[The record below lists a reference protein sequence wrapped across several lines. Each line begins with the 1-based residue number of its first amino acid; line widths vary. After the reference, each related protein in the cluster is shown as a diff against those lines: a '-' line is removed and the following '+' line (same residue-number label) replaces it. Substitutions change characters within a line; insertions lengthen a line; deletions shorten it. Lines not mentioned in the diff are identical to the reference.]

1 MAAKEI
7 ATTMMSNHGML
18 VPLSGLF
25 QKQADAFEKGKRPKL
40 AIQLPPRHGK
50 SWSAEDF
57 AAWLAGKR
65 SDLKTSRPF

>member
-25 QKQADAFEKGKRPKL
+25 QKQADKEPGQR
-40 AIQLPPRHGK
+40 GNN
-50 SWSAEDF
+50 DV
-57 AAWLAGKR
+57 AGKPGQQQEAP
-65 SDLKTSRPF
+65 SCS